1 MVGWR
6 VTVEG
11 RLHPPCCCALGPGL
25 RRQAQTP
32 GSTAALAPRKHSRAR
47 APRRRWRLRRLMLET
62 GFHIMSSHGG
72 PWGDCIHHFCA
83 LEASPFCFFQRM
95 ASPLGAMRVGV

>member
-1 MVGWR
+1 M
-6 VTVEG
+6 EG
-11 RLHPPCCCALGPGL
+11 NCGGPPAPPLLLCSRSRSASAGPNSWQHRSAGPKKALSCARPAETL
-25 RRQAQTP
+25 
-32 GSTAALAPRKHSRAR
+32 AAAAPA
-47 APRRRWRLRRLMLET
+47 LMLET